1 MSVPMNVLKNDEL
14 AIFRLRELYGKYGYM
29 RYKVSKF
36 EEYDLYARNKSFLIS
51 ENILT
56 FTDTD
61 GRLMAL
67 KPDVTLSIIKNLGK
81 TDGELHKLCYNETV
95 YRTSGAADGFREIM
109 QTGLECVGKV
119 DLYAVCEVITLAQ
132 KSLELISEDNIL
144 DISHMGFI
152 LALMEELGVEGGD
165 ADTLVNYIGSK
176 NIPAIRAFC
185 SDRGI
190 SSDDSEAL
198 CEITALY
205 SPIES
210 ALRVVE
216 KNARNDK
223 MRAAYEELRS
233 ICEVLRVSG
242 NTEKIYIDFSTVND
256 MNYYNGVIFKGFVN
270 GIPDSIL
277 SGGRYDN
284 LMKRMGK
291 CAGAIGFAVYL
302 DMLDR
307 LGEDTQ
313 RYDVDTVLLYGDDS
327 DMAEVTRIA
336 AQMRDDGIDV
346 RTERGDSSS
355 VRCRRLMKV
364 TREGA
369 EMLET
374 ND

>member
-1 MSVPMNVLKNDEL
+1 MSIPIGVLKNDEV

-81 TDGELHKLCYNETV
+81 TEQETHKLCYNETV
-95 YRTSGAADGFREIM
+95 YRTSASADGFREIM
-109 QTGLECVGKV
+109 QTGLECVGKI
-119 DLYAVCEVITLAQ
+119 DLYSVCEVIMLAQ
-132 KSLELISEDNIL
+132 KSLDLISTDNIL

-152 LALMEELGVEGGD
+152 LALMEELDVEGAD
-165 ADTLVNYIGSK
+165 ADTLIGYIGCK

-185 SDRGI
+185 RERGLSDKDI
-190 SSDDSEAL
+190 ETL

-205 SPIES
+205 APIKS
-210 ALRVVE
+210 ALRVIE
-216 KNARNDK
+216 KSLRNEK
-223 MRAAYEELRS
+223 MRQAYDELCG
-233 ICEVLRVSG
+233 ICEILQVSG
-242 NTEKIYIDFSTVND
+242 DIDRIYIDFSTVND

-270 GIPDSIL
+270 GIPDGIL

-284 LMKRMGK
+284 LMKKMGK
-291 CAGAIGFAVYL
+291 NAGAVGFAVYL

-307 LGEDTQ
+307 LNTEAP
-313 RYDVDTVLLYGDDS
+313 RYDVDTVLLYGEDS
-327 DMAEVTRIA
+327 DMSEVARVA
-336 AQMRDDGIDV
+336 AGLRESGKTV
-346 RTERGDSSS
+346 RTERGSSTAL
-355 VRCRRLMKV
+355 RCRQLMAV
-364 TREGA
+364 TKSGVEV
-369 EMLET
+369 LKT

>member
-1 MSVPMNVLKNDEL
+1 MGVLKNDEL

-81 TDGELHKLCYNETV
+81 SETETHKLCYNETV
-95 YRTSGAADGFREIM
+95 YRTSASADGFREIM
-109 QTGLECVGKV
+109 QTGLECVGKI
-119 DLYAVCEVITLAQ
+119 DLLSVCEVISLAQ

-152 LALMEELGVEGGD
+152 LALMEELDVEGRD
-165 ADTLVNYIGSK
+165 VDTLISYIGSK
-176 NIPAIRAFC
+176 NLPAIRAFC
-185 SDRGI
+185 ADRKLSAADEQAI
-190 SSDDSEAL
+190 CD
-198 CEITALY
+198 ITELY
-205 SPIES
+205 APIES
-210 ALRVVE
+210 ALAVVE
-216 KNARNDK
+216 KNIRNEK

-242 NTEKIYIDFSTVND
+242 NVEKIYIDFSTVND
-256 MNYYNGVIFKGFVN
+256 MNYYNGVIFKGFVK
-270 GIPDSIL
+270 GIPDGIL

-284 LMKRMGK
+284 LMKKMGK
-291 CAGAIGFAVYL
+291 RVGAIGFAVYL

-307 LGEDTQ
+307 LGEDTAI
-313 RYDVDTVLLYGDDS
+313 YDVDTVLLYGDDS
-327 DMAEVTRIA
+327 DMTQVAKVAAEIRASGVT
-336 AQMRDDGIDV
+336 V
-346 RTERGDSSS
+346 RTERGDAPAI
-355 VRCRRLMKV
+355 RYRRLMRV
-364 TREGA
+364 TGEGA
-369 EMLET
+369 EILET